1 MFLHYGVI
9 HIAMNMIC
17 LYQGRSTEGLY
28 GHLGFVAIYVV
39 SGLLGGIGSLAHAS
53 NTVSAG
59 ASGAVFGV
67 FGGFGAFLLLRRQ
80 SIDPA
85 VWQRTASRLGT
96 FIAINLVIGLQA
108 SGIDITAHIVGLVTG
123 FAVGAALLVG
133 K

>member
-1 MFLHYGVI
+1 
-9 HIAMNMIC
+9 
-17 LYQGRSTEGLY
+17 
-28 GHLGFVAIYVV
+28 IYVV

-133 K
+133 KRAAEQRVLRSAAALVIGIGLTAGAL